1 MSRALSF
8 GSVAEQYERYRP
20 DYGEELVDAVFAYAG
35 RRICTAVEVG
45 AGTGKATRLF
55 ARRGVDV
62 IALEPDAAMATLLR
76 KTTAGLPVTPLVST
90 FESYRSSAPVD
101 LVFAAAAWHWT
112 DPVTRVE
119 RAADLLRSGGMLALV
134 GSTADLADPQ
144 LRAAVEQIEHEMLP
158 DQGVDTEVHP
168 WSLEELDADG
178 RLAGSAELNLPRVV
192 TRSAEEFV
200 GRLATVSAYL
210 LLSPAVRAETLCRV
224 RSVLPPQVEVDATVQ
239 VALARRI

>member
-1 MSRALSF
+1 LNTSSTALARSSAFAEILRAKT
-8 GSVAEQYERYRP
+8 VA
-20 DYGEELVDAVFAYAG
+20 
-35 RRICTAVEVG
+35 
-45 AGTGKATRLF
+45 
-55 ARRGVDV
+55 
-62 IALEPDAAMATLLR
+62 
-76 KTTAGLPVTPLVST
+76 LPVTVEETT
-90 FESYRSSAPVD
+90 FEAFEGGDFD
-101 LVFAAAAWHWT
+101 LVIAAAAWHWT
-112 DPVTRVE
+112 DPATRVE
-119 RAADLLRSGGMLALV
+119 RAADLLRSGGVLALV

-239 VALARRI
+239 LALARRI